1 MTTANKFSAL
11 STEDDE
17 DTEIDE
23 TRGPPGLTSRAQP
36 TSERS
41 EDRDLTL
48 VPDGTIPTMGVVP
61 PGVALQDPLSF
72 PEMTTEHLQ
81 PRGFQQS
88 EEYLQHIRSGHATK
102 NPHCMECVLGGQQA
116 TKTPFGKATDTR
128 MPADDGFAAA
138 CDFWGPTDPDVSGNR
153 WRT

>member
-1 MTTANKFSAL
+1 
-11 STEDDE
+11 
-17 DTEIDE
+17 
-23 TRGPPGLTSRAQP
+23 
-36 TSERS
+36 
-41 EDRDLTL
+41 
-48 VPDGTIPTMGVVP
+48 MGVVL
-61 PGVALQDPLSF
+61 PGAAIQDPLSF
-72 PEMTTEHLQ
+72 PEMATAHLQ

-116 TKTPFGKATDTR
+116 TKTPFAKATDTR

-153 WRT
+153 WHMLIVELKSKWAAYPPNTAKEHLRGYYISGAS